1 VTNDDNSCSVNSNIN
16 DSNTFN
22 SDNNNDNDINHIN
35 HSSDISNG
43 HQCRT
48 SIEQHCRR
56 ENCNFRFFIVCLC
69 DFCIQLMKQSL
80 PSDAIVTVG
89 SKELVRNCVVELL
102 AFVTRYIDKSLSHI
116 QSLIWF
122 DTARR
127 VTWLVKSS
135 ARC

>member
-22 SDNNNDNDINHIN
+22 SDNNNDNDNNHNN

-48 SIEQHCRR
+48 SIEQHHRR
-56 ENCNFRFFIVCLC
+56 ERLQFSLHLLC
-69 DFCIQLMKQSL
+69 VYVIFVIQLMKQSL

-102 AFVTRYIDKSLSHI
+102 AFVTRYIDKSLSHMR
-116 QSLIWF
+116 QSL
-122 DTARR
+122 D
-127 VTWLVKSS
+127 LV
-135 ARC
+135 